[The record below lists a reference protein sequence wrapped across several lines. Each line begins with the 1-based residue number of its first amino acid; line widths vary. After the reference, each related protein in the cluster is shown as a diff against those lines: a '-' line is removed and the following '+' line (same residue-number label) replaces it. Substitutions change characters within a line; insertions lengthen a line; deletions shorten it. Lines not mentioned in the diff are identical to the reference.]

1 MTENEFDELWQRAE
15 AEGYGQRLAAEYP
28 AWQRKQKRIATVVTS
43 LVLLVAV
50 AVSLHTLL
58 QRQPQPQ
65 ATSIDAELQKLLVAE
80 GAISALYVEEVW
92 RR

>member
-15 AEGYGQRLAAEYP
+15 AESYGQRLAAEYP
-28 AWQRKQKRIATVVTS
+28 AWQRKQRRIATVVTS
-43 LVLLVAV
+43 LVLVVTV

-65 ATSIDAELQKLLVAE
+65 NYEKVYCNRVGTADAQWVSLAAE
-80 GAISALYVEEVW
+80 MLME
-92 RR
+92 

>member
-43 LVLLVAV
+43 LVFLVAV

-65 ATSIDAELQKLLVAE
+65 NYEKVYCNRVGTDDAQWASLAAE
-80 GAISALYVEEVW
+80 MLME
-92 RR
+92 